1 MKQIRFFLY
10 AAISALAVASCAKEA
25 ELVEPEAIASGEKT
39 LLTLSLGSS
48 ETKTAL
54 VGGKTTW
61 TAGDVVRIYNA
72 TGTFSQDVEVPAS
85 ASANKLR
92 LSPSVAHNFQLLHV
106 STLRTIVETKYSL
119 VFTDSL
125 EHSPIPTPNNA
136 NP

>member
-1 MKQIRFFLY
+1 MNTIMKQIRFFLY

-25 ELVEPEAIASGEKT
+25 ELVEPEAITSGEKT

-85 ASANKLR
+85 ASGLASAELEVIM
-92 LSPSVAHNFQLLHV
+92 PY
-106 STLRTIVETKYSL
+106 TLPL
-119 VFTDSL
+119 
-125 EHSPIPTPNNA
+125 
-136 NP
+136 